1 MATVEDFPMNPLAK
15 NRTNYVDALEN
26 EHPYAVLTK
35 RGRIQILVQPTRER
49 LRKRGKRGWRLFSTV
64 DNGYSDAGP
73 ILTATIQEAIQEL
86 ERTGLGVEN
95 NGKKSEVGE
104 G

>member
-1 MATVEDFPMNPLAK
+1 MNPQAK

-35 RGRIQILVQPTRER
+35 RGRIQILVQPTPER

-64 DNGYSDAGP
+64 DNGFP

-86 ERTGLGVEN
+86 ESIGAGVEN
-95 NGKKSEVGE
+95 NGKKSEAGE

>member
-1 MATVEDFPMNPLAK
+1 MNPQAK
-15 NRTNYVDALEN
+15 NHTNYVDALEN

-35 RGRIQILVQPTRER
+35 RGRVQILVQPTAER

-64 DNGYSDAGP
+64 DNGFPDAGP

-86 ERTGLGVEN
+86 ESTGAGVEN
-95 NGKKSEVGE
+95 NGTKSEAGVG
-104 G
+104 